1 MTINAIKAEI
11 ENACYD
17 RDFNRTVIALG
28 IAFLAGE
35 TMKDRPEFKE
45 LETTIEVASIWAK
58 AIGHRI
64 DSIGKLIT
72 ALMTQTETDGYP
84 DIATATMFVNEVDEL
99 KKSVKWDSI
108 DPNFYQNT
116 DLIYQRMKPYVESSM
131 EGEA

>member
-1 MTINAIKAEI
+1 MTINAIKAEL
-11 ENACYD
+11 ESACYD

-28 IAFLAGE
+28 IAFLTEE
-35 TMKDRPEFKE
+35 TMKDQPEFKE

-58 AIGHRI
+58 VIGHRI

-72 ALMTQTETDGYP
+72 AMAQSKTDGYP

-116 DLIYQRMKPYVESSM
+116 DLIYQLMKPYVESSM

>member
-1 MTINAIKAEI
+1 MTINDIKAEL
-11 ENACYD
+11 ESACYE

-35 TMKDRPEFKE
+35 TMKDQPEFKE

-58 AIGHRI
+58 VIGHRI
-64 DSIGKLIT
+64 DNIGKLIT
-72 ALMTQTETDGYP
+72 AMAQSKTDGYP

-108 DPNFYQNT
+108 DPNFCQNT
-116 DLIYQRMKPYVESSM
+116 DLIYQLMKPYVENSM

>member
-11 ENACYD
+11 ESACYD
-17 RDFNRTVIALG
+17 HDFNRTVIALG

>member
-1 MTINAIKAEI
+1 MTINAIKAEL
-11 ENACYD
+11 ESACYD
-17 RDFNRTVIALG
+17 RDFTRTVIALG

-35 TMKDRPEFKE
+35 TMEDRPEFKE

-64 DSIGKLIT
+64 ESIDKLIAT
-72 ALMTQTETDGYP
+72 LMTQSETDGHP
-84 DIATATMFVNEVDEL
+84 DIATATMFVNEVDKL

-116 DLIYQRMKPYVESSM
+116 DLIYQLMKPYVESSM

>member
-1 MTINAIKAEI
+1 MTINAIKAEL
-11 ENACYD
+11 ESACYD
-17 RDFNRTVIALG
+17 HDFNRTVIALG
-28 IAFLAGE
+28 IAFLAEE

-58 AIGHRI
+58 VIGHRI

-108 DPNFYQNT
+108 DPNFYQNV
-116 DLIYQRMKPYVESSM
+116 DLIYQHMKPYVESSM